1 MDVFRAVLSLRPD
14 AKCSLLGNDYKDLIW
29 FDENEF
35 PPPTEKEVL
44 AEAERLESEWVNRQY
59 QRDREIAYP
68 SIGDQLDILYHQ
80 GYDGWKN
87 EINKIKDK
95 YPKP

>member
-1 MDVFRAVLSLRPD
+1 MDIFRAVLSLRPD

-29 FDENEF
+29 FDENEL
-35 PPPTEKEVL
+35 PPPSEEEVL
-44 AEAERLESEWVNRQY
+44 AEAERLENQWQNNQY

-68 SIGDQLDILYHQ
+68 PISEQLDILYHQ
-80 GYDGWKN
+80 GYDGWKSVID
-87 EINKIKDK
+87 EIKNR